1 MRPDPLST
9 QTCSDTDLEY
19 AVSGGEI
26 PNDNPSSLGEH
37 RMLGGCLEQA
47 RTARPDTKLV
57 DPVESPTYM
66 CNDAW
71 HDLVPTVDIVRPQAV
86 PGSYPLDRRL
96 RAVGQ

>member
-26 PNDNPSSLGEH
+26 PNENPSSLGEH

-47 RTARPDTKLV
+47 RTARPDPTLG
-57 DPVESPTYM
+57 DPAESPTSM
-66 CNDAW
+66 SNDAW
-71 HDLVPTVDIVRPQAV
+71 PDLRPTPDLVEQQAGPGDHPPRQRFRP
-86 PGSYPLDRRL
+86 P
-96 RAVGQ
+96 